1 MEEIIKKWEENSK
14 ENEESNFLFIRS
26 LKMLDGKV
34 VDKLAGQ
41 LHEEAFEKIN
51 CLDCGN
57 CCKNSKPR
65 LDDNDIHEIAKF
77 KNLSVAELK
86 KNYLELDEEQE
97 WSFNSL
103 PCPFLGLNNECQ
115 IYDSRPKD
123 CREFPHTNKPGFA
136 SRSYSLS
143 SNTTICPA
151 VYFIVEN
158 LQKVLDKTS

>member
-1 MEEIIKKWEENSK
+1 MDKIFENWEENSV
-14 ENEESNFLFIRS
+14 EREESNFLFIRS
-26 LKMLDGKV
+26 LKMLDGEV
-34 VDKLAGQ
+34 VDRLAGQ
-41 LHEEAFEKIN
+41 LHNDAFEKVN

-65 LDDNDIHEIAKF
+65 LDDEDIQKIAKF
-77 KNLSVAELK
+77 KNLSIAELK
-86 KNYLELDEEQE
+86 NNYLELDEEDE

-103 PCPFLGLNNECQ
+103 PCPFLAQNNECQ

-123 CREFPHTNKPGFA
+123 CSEFPHTNKPGFA

-151 VYFIVEN
+151 AFYIIEKLRN
-158 LQKVLDKTS
+158 VLDKTS